1 MASGGG
7 KNQETPRREQED
19 GEPEDYEPEVNF
31 TPVIPLPDKVEVV
44 TGEEEE
50 EVMLEDKAKLYR
62 WDANTKEWKE
72 RGIGQAKILRR
83 KDTGKV
89 RFLMRREQ
97 TFKVC
102 ANHTIT
108 DAIKMQPMKGQAKA
122 RIWGAQDFADEEL
135 KDEKFC
141 IRFKTEEQAAAFEAK
156 FVEATELSKKA
167 VASPVKG
174 EKKDDNKKGVSLA
187 QFATAQKAGKWE
199 CGACLTSNPE
209 ERIQCLACEGAR
221 PGKEEEVAKLKADAA
236 PAPAVMTIGAG
247 GGFKFGGAAATSQA
261 SGFSFGSPAST
272 AAPTASTAASGF
284 TFGSSSSVSTSGF
297 GSVSSSATPSSTS
310 TTSIGGFSFK
320 QAPVIV
326 KPKAVEVEEKK
337 EETAKPSP
345 FSGFSFGSGSQAT
358 GSPVLA
364 SALTGGAKAEIVS
377 STLAAASE
385 PLMFGAKPAQGFDS
399 VAASGGAFKVDPNF
413 QGFTGAGS
421 SVFGAK
427 KDEGGA
433 EDGGADEEYEP
444 TGEFTPVIPLPEL
457 IEVKTGEEGEE
468 VLFSERAVLFR
479 FVQDTKEWK
488 ERGRGDF
495 KILKNP
501 STGKARFLMRREQVL
516 FHCVCIESCWM
527 NYCQ

>member
-1 MASGGG
+1 MASGGA

-50 EVMLEDKAKLYR
+50 EVLLEDKAKLYR

-72 RGIGQAKILRR
+72 RGVGQAKILRR

-108 DAIKMQPMKGQAKA
+108 DAIKIQPMKGQAKA

-167 VASPVKG
+167 VDSPVKG
-174 EKKDDNKKGVSLA
+174 EKKEEKKGVSLA
-187 QFATAQKAGKWE
+187 QFASAQKAGKWE
-199 CGACLTSNPE
+199 CGACLTSNPV
-209 ERIQCLACEGAR
+209 ERIQCLACEGAQ
-221 PGKEEEVAKLKADAA
+221 PGKEEEVAKLKADSA

-247 GGFKFGGAAATSQA
+247 GGFKFGGGATTTQA
-261 SGFSFGSPAST
+261 SGFNFGSPAST
-272 AAPTASTAASGF
+272 AAPPTATANTTSSGF
-284 TFGSSSSVSTSGF
+284 TFGSPSVSTGFGSASSSVTS
-297 GSVSSSATPSSTS
+297 SSTS
-310 TTSIGGFSFK
+310 TTSLGGFTFK

-326 KPKAVEVEEKK
+326 KPKQQVEVEEKK
-337 EETAKPSP
+337 KETVKPSP
-345 FSGFSFGSGSQAT
+345 FSGFSFGSGS
-358 GSPVLA
+358 
-364 SALTGGAKAEIVS
+364 SALTSALPGAKAEIVS
-377 STLAAASE
+377 STLSAASE
-385 PLMFGAKPAQGFDS
+385 PLMFGSKPAQGFDS
-399 VAASGGAFKVDPNF
+399 VAAAGGAFKADPNF
-413 QGFTGAGS
+413 QGFAGAGS

-427 KDEGGA
+427 KEEGG
-433 EDGGADEEYEP
+433 EEGGADEEYEP

-501 STGKARFLMRREQVL
+501 TTGKARFLMRREQVVSR
-516 FHCVCIESCWM
+516 F
-527 NYCQ
+527 

>member
-1 MASGGG
+1 MASGGQG

-108 DAIKMQPMKGQAKA
+108 DAIKIQPMKGQAKA
-122 RIWGAQDFADEEL
+122 RVWGAQDFADEEL

-167 VASPVKG
+167 VGSPVKG
-174 EKKDDNKKGVSLA
+174 LDKEENKKGVSLA
-187 QFATAQKAGKWE
+187 QFASAQKAGKWE

-247 GGFKFGGAAATSQA
+247 GGFKFGGAPATTQA

-272 AAPTASTAASGF
+272 AAAPTASTAASGF
-284 TFGSSSSVSTSGF
+284 SFGSSSSVSTSGGF
-297 GSVSSSATPSSTS
+297 GSSVAPSTTS
-310 TTSIGGFSFK
+310 TTSVGGFTFK

-326 KPKAVEVEEKK
+326 KPKQVDVEEKK
-337 EETAKPSP
+337 EETVKPSP
-345 FSGFSFGSGSQAT
+345 FSGFSFGSPASQAST
-358 GSPVLA
+358 GSSALT

-385 PLMFGAKPAQGFDS
+385 PLMFGSKPAQGFDS
-399 VAASGGAFKVDPNF
+399 VAAAGGAFKVDPNF
-413 QGFTGAGS
+413 QGFAGAGS

-427 KDEGGA
+427 KDEGAAVEEG
-433 EDGGADEEYEP
+433 GGADEEYEP

-479 FVQDTKEWK
+479 FVQKHH
-488 ERGRGDF
+488 F
-495 KILKNP
+495 VIL
-501 STGKARFLMRREQVL
+501 SQ
-516 FHCVCIESCWM
+516 
-527 NYCQ
+527 